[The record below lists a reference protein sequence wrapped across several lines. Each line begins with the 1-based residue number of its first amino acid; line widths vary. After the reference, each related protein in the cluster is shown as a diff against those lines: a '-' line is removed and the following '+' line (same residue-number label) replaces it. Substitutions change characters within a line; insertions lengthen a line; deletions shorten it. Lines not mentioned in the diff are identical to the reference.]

1 MTIKPYLYSLFIL
14 SFSFHTFAASA
25 TQQQIDQLIKIEHWD
40 QFKPALLKQSMPNM
54 KSATEELMF
63 DQLQYKQ
70 ALSAEQQAL
79 IIQISDI
86 MINDMIEQVDEKVFL
101 TNIRTAYQTLSQEQ
115 AQALINVYQQPN
127 MQNAGQNVPIMIA
140 KIVDTSS
147 NDFNK
152 IINLED
158 IQNIIRENQK

>member
-1 MTIKPYLYSLFIL
+1 MKIKSYIFSIFLL
-14 SFSFHTFAASA
+14 SFSFQTFAASA
-25 TQQQIDQLIKIEHWD
+25 TSQQIDQLIKLEYWN

-63 DQLQYKQ
+63 DQLQYRQ
-70 ALSAEQQAL
+70 ALSAEKQAL

-86 MINDMIEQVDEKVFL
+86 MINDMIEQVDEKVL
-101 TNIRTAYQTLSQEQ
+101 LSNIRAAYQALSQEQ

-127 MQNAGQNVPIMIA
+127 MQNAGQNTPIIIA
-140 KIVDTSS
+140 KIVDASS

-152 IINLED
+152 LVNLDD
-158 IQNIIRENQK
+158 IQSIIRENQK